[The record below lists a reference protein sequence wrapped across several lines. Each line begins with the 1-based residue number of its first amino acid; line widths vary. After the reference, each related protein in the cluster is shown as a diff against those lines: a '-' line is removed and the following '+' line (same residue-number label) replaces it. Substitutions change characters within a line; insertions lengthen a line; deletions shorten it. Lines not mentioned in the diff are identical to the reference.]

1 MFKKR
6 LKEINARRAE
16 IRALLEGDGD
26 VDLDALTRELDDL
39 DAEEATL
46 IQRRKALERLNGGNV
61 PTPSRVPNPITRAT
75 EGEDNHNTEE
85 EETTYRSA
93 WLKHLQGKTLTDAEK
108 RSLEARSIS
117 SATDSG
123 GPAIPEQT
131 QNEIIRKLK
140 KIVPLLD
147 EITLLQV
154 AGNVRFT
161 VENSVN
167 AATAPHTEN
176 TLITASPDSLISV
189 SLGGYEIVKLI
200 RISDTVATMSIN
212 AFEGWLTDNL
222 SESVSVVIENW
233 IINGTGIDQPKGIA
247 SARTWTNNT
256 SAVQW
261 ASTTPTYAEICKT
274 VSLLP
279 AGYDRN
285 AKWLMNK
292 KTFWNK
298 IQAIRDDGKAPIV
311 KDDKNGGWIVLG
323 YPVLI
328 SDYVEDNV
336 LYLGDLKKIVGNLA
350 KGINVAS
357 SAASGFAYNAI
368 DYRGTAI
375 FDCDVAIA
383 EAFVKSAASL
393 E

>member
-1 MFKKR
+1 MFEKR
-6 LKEINARRAE
+6 IREINARRAE
-16 IRALLEGDGD
+16 IRALLEKEGE
-26 VDLDALTRELDDL
+26 VDLEALTRELDAL

-46 IQRRKALERLNGGNV
+46 NQRRETAERLNRGGI
-61 PTPSRVPNPITRAT
+61 PATPGAIPNPITR
-75 EGEDNHNTEE
+75 GGIGGDNGHNPEQ
-85 EETTYRSA
+85 EETLYRSA
-93 WLKHLQGKTLTDAEK
+93 WLKRLQRKNLTDAET
-108 RSLEARSIS
+108 RSIS

-140 KIVPLLD
+140 KIAPLLE

-154 AGNVRFT
+154 AGNVRFA
-161 VENSVN
+161 VENTVN

-176 TLITASPDSLISV
+176 ALVDASADSLISV

-212 AFEGWLTDNL
+212 AFEDWLTDNL
-222 SESVSVVIENW
+222 SESVAVVIENW
-233 IINGTGIDQPKGIA
+233 IINGSGVGQPKGVAKAQTWVDTTNAVKWAAA
-247 SARTWTNNT
+247 S
-256 SAVQW
+256 
-261 ASTTPTYAEICKT
+261 PTYAEICET
-274 VSLLP
+274 VSYLP

-311 KDDKNGGWIVLG
+311 KDDGRGGYIVLG

-328 SDYVEDNV
+328 SDYVVDNV
-336 LYLGDLKKIVGNLA
+336 LYLGDMKKIVANLA
-350 KGINVAS
+350 KGINVAA
-357 SAASGFAYNAI
+357 SAASGFAYNSI

-375 FDCDVAIA
+375 FDCSVAIG
-383 EAFVKSAASL
+383 EAFVKSAATL
-393 E
+393 